1 MKLTTEAE
9 IKQIIEIIDKET
21 GQKNFLIE
29 EDGEWIQISEDKYH
43 EIIQGD
49 ANGGE

>member
-9 IKQIIEIIDKET
+9 IKQIIEIVDKET

-29 EDGEWIQISEDKYH
+29 EDGEWIQITKEKYYQ
-43 EIIQGD
+43 ILQGD
-49 ANGGE
+49 KNGEQ